1 MALSPFGDLYDRI
14 SRAWSN
20 ECLKNLRLHCE
31 QNVETRTDALDKSLL
46 YLGSWLLLPL
56 LLLQLIAGGKLLC
69 SLLWLCRQVALRL
82 WQSDNPGSDEGQKR
96 SRKLH
101 DALMSTTKCS
111 KGK

>member
-56 LLLQLIAGGKLLC
+56 LLLLQLIAGKLLC
-69 SLLWLCRQVALRL
+69 SLLRL